1 MLTLHFGGCTVAPQ
15 SIKKGNKD
23 VAKLYKRG
31 CHKCDGTGILPHY
44 YWIQSGSCF
53 TCGGL
58 GYFTVKTDPAILDA
72 RKAKAAEKRE
82 AKKEAERQAHIKRNF
97 WKKIA
102 SGIRQAVWA
111 AEREIENANAEAIV
125 NGKQSI
131 TGEIISTKVVDGFAY
146 GQRVV
151 KMVVKDDRGFKVW
164 GTVPQAIL
172 DEYVYRSGIGFD
184 ADENYWNYNVLK
196 GQRVTFSATVEASND
211 DDKFGFFKRPTK
223 AAIAA

>member
-1 MLTLHFGGCTVAPQ
+1 M
-15 SIKKGNKD
+15 GNCMT
-23 VAKLYKRG
+23 KLYKRD
-31 CHKCDGTGILPHY
+31 CYKCLGTGFLPEY
-44 YWIQSGSCF
+44 AGIFNGTCF
-53 TCGGL
+53 KCNGV
-58 GYFTVKTDPAILDA
+58 GYRAVKTDPAILDA
-72 RKAKAAEKRE
+72 RNAKAAEKRE
-82 AKKEAERQAHIKRNF
+82 AKKEVERQAYIKRNF

-111 AEREIENANAEAIV
+111 AERQAEHQAAEAIV
-125 NGKQSI
+125 NGKQII

-164 GTVPQAIL
+164 GTVPRSIIEAN
-172 DEYVYRSGIGFD
+172 DEP
-184 ADENYWNYNVLK
+184 LK
-196 GQRVTFSATVEASND
+196 GQRVTFTANVQASND

>member
-1 MLTLHFGGCTVAPQ
+1 MT
-15 SIKKGNKD
+15 
-23 VAKLYKRG
+23 KLYKRD
-31 CHKCDGTGILPHY
+31 CNKCLGTGFLPEY
-44 YWIQSGSCF
+44 AGIFNGTCF
-53 TCGGL
+53 KCNGV
-58 GYFTVKTDPAILDA
+58 GYRAVKTDPAILDA
-72 RKAKAAEKRE
+72 RNAKAAEKRE
-82 AKKEAERQAHIKRNF
+82 AKREAERQAYIKRNF

-125 NGKQSI
+125 NGKQII

-172 DEYVYRSGIGFD
+172 DAGVYRSEMKFD
-184 ADENYWNYNVLK
+184 ADANYWNYDVLK
-196 GQRVTFSATVEASND
+196 GQRVTFTATVQASND